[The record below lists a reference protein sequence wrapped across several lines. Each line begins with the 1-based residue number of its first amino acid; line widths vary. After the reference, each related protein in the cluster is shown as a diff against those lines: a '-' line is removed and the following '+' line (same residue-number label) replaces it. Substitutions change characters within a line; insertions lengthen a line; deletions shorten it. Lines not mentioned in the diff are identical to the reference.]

1 MGRPDTAFSEARYPS
16 RAIIDSHSRQ
26 KSVTSGRAS
35 DNQDKL
41 LVMNAIRDLV
51 RIGKA
56 EWTKTSRGEIELRLH
71 SGQTYLLCERHVIR
85 IG

>member
-1 MGRPDTAFSEARYPS
+1 MGRSDTAYADARRLS
-16 RAIIDSHSRQ
+16 CAIFDSHSRR
-26 KSVTSGRAS
+26 KGVRSRPAA
-35 DNQDKL
+35 DDQDKI
-41 LVMNAIRDLV
+41 LVMNAIQDLV

-56 EWTKTSRGEIELRLH
+56 DWIKTSRGDIELRLH